1 MKLLL
6 RIVYSVVKR
15 VNNYYTKL
23 ILKERKAEDEKW
35 NKLFLSKKSFV
46 GKLNETLLIN
56 FYKDSI
62 LSKLIYTN
70 FEQNEIL
77 FLRKYLKP
85 GDTFFDIGSN
95 IGLFSLH
102 AAQIVTNNGNIHAFE
117 PTPKTFARLMENIE
131 LNRYQNII
139 TANNIGISSDIGK
152 LSLNISTDGHDAWNT
167 FAKQS
172 EICFEKKIEIPVE
185 KLDNYMSEKQISCK
199 DIALIK
205 IDVEGWEMEVLKGAK
220 NLLLDEN
227 APVLMVEFTE
237 SNLFAAG
244 TNCYEIYD
252 LIVSYGYKWYR
263 YDSKNNI
270 LHHDPKRIHYPYD
283 NILAIKNLDQA
294 NSRINSSL

>member
-1 MKLLL
+1 MKFFL
-6 RIVYSVVKR
+6 RIAYSVAKR
-15 VNNYYTKL
+15 ANNYYTKL
-23 ILKERKAEDEKW
+23 TLKEKKAKDESW
-35 NKLFLSKKSFV
+35 IKLFSLKNSFV
-46 GKLNETLLIN
+46 GNLNETLLIN

-70 FEQNEIL
+70 FEQNEIV

-102 AAQIVTNNGNIHAFE
+102 AAQIVTNKGSIHAFE
-117 PTPKTFARLMENIE
+117 PTPNTFARLMENIE
-131 LNRYQNII
+131 LNRYQHII
-139 TANNIGISSDIGK
+139 TANNIGISSNIGT

-185 KLDNYMSEKQISCK
+185 KLDNYLTEKNISCK

-205 IDVEGWEMEVLKGAK
+205 IDVEGWEMEVIKGAK
-220 NLLLDEN
+220 NLLIEEN

-252 LIVSYGYKWYR
+252 LVVSYGYMWYT

-270 LHHDPKRIHYPYD
+270 LHHDSKRIHYPY
-283 NILAIKNLDQA
+283 NNLIAIKNFDQA
-294 NSRINSSL
+294 QERIR